1 MDRIGK
7 FGRITAV
14 VIGAGLLQPAATPA
28 QSPEN
33 QVAASDSST
42 RSLPQS
48 TRSSE
53 PGPEKKTRAARPG
66 PAWRFSPALGAESG
80 YDDNIFLLESA
91 RKNNLASPSLEDV
104 ASGRYRDMESATDL
118 VTTVSVGFEVKGPG
132 LARRTITLA
141 PVLDYRWYARNAERS
156 AAVVGLALTQDLP
169 KDGHLRLRGRL
180 TPSYFSK
187 NYLADAIDGDA
198 NGSITPGERL
208 YARGEYREGEI
219 TLDYRFRLAHSRG
232 GTPFQ
237 AAFQLEAGYENRAYD
252 APFSGRDSKGPAAG
266 ARLLM
271 TLTRSLALDAGY
283 GFASRATTATSE
295 VVLLDEPDFG
305 QDLSGNGNTTDLDV
319 RTVTPVDRSRT
330 EHSLEAGIRWDLSRR
345 ADLDLGYEHRWRR
358 YSSDETLDVA
368 HTGRRDGRDQV
379 SAELAVRLRKGI
391 KLRAAG
397 EAAFQR
403 TNRAGDPGSTGEIDD
418 YTRYRAGLGL
428 LFSF

>member
-1 MDRIGK
+1 MDRIRK
-7 FGRITAV
+7 FGRVTAV
-14 VIGAGLLQPAATPA
+14 VIGAGLLLPAAAPA
-28 QSPEN
+28 QSPNN
-33 QVAASDSST
+33 QVVASDSSS
-42 RSLPQS
+42 RSIPRA
-48 TRSSE
+48 TSSGE
-53 PGPEKKTRAARPG
+53 LTGEKKTRVARTG
-66 PAWRFSPALGAESG
+66 TAWRFSPAFGAESG

-91 RKNNLASPSLEDV
+91 RKDNLASPSSEDV

-118 VTTVSVGFEVKGPG
+118 VTTVSAGFEVKGPG

-141 PVLDYRWYARNAERS
+141 PALDYRWYARNAERS

-198 NGSITPGERL
+198 NGSISQGERL

-219 TLDYRFRLAHSRG
+219 TLDYRFRLARSRG
-232 GTPFQ
+232 GNPFQ
-237 AAFQLEAGYENRAYD
+237 AALQIEAGYENRAYD
-252 APFSGRDSKGPAAG
+252 APFSGRDAKGPAAG
-266 ARLLM
+266 ARLLVN
-271 TLTRSLALDAGY
+271 LTRALALDAGY
-283 GFASRATTATSE
+283 GFASRSSTPTPE

-305 QDLSGNGNTTDLDV
+305 QDFSGNGNATDLDV
-319 RTVTPVDRSRT
+319 RIVTPVDRSRT
-330 EHSLEAGIRWDLSRR
+330 EHSLEAGIRWELSRR

-358 YSSDETLDVA
+358 YSSGEALDVA

-379 SAELAVRLRKGI
+379 SVELAVRLRKGI

-397 EAAFQR
+397 EAAFQQ